1 MERMI
6 EGCLRDSLSSI
17 AAAQTEPGIEGVGG
31 TC

>member
-1 MERMI
+1 MI

-17 AAAQTEPGIEGVGG
+17 AAAQTELGTEGVGG